1 MAMDIIEKARM
12 YRAKIEQ
19 NASLLDDEVAVAYPD
34 LYPMW
39 SPDNREYKVGDRVRY
54 NEILYKVLQDHYSRV
69 TWEPDV
75 APSLFAKVLIP
86 DPEVVP
92 VWEQPDS
99 TNPYMTGDR
108 VHYPDEN
115 GPIYQSTID
124 NTVWSPEAYPAGWMM
139 E

>member
-19 NASLLDDEVAVAYPD
+19 NATLLDDESAVAYPD

-75 APSLFAKVLIP
+75 APSLFARVLIP
-86 DPEVVP
+86 DPEVIP
-92 VWEQPDS
+92 VWEQPS
-99 TNPYMTGDR
+99 AENAYMTGDR
-108 VHYPDEN
+108 VHYPGADD
-115 GPIYQSTID
+115 PVYRSLID
-124 NTVWSPEAYPAGWMM
+124 NNVWSPEAYPAGWMM